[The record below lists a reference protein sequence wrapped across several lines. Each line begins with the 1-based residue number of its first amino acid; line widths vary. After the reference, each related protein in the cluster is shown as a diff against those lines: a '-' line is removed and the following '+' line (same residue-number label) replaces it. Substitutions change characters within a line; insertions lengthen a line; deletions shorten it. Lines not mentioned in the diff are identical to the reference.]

1 MWSKL
6 LQLVLSN
13 VILPLVEKGFN
24 WLWKYWQGKAEDSDR
39 NDLIDEGAKKIK
51 EAKTDEERKKA
62 LDEFM
67 RGIGSL
73 RP

>member
-1 MWSKL
+1 MWTTILNTLFKNLIIPL
-6 LQLVLSN
+6 LTTGVLAAWKWWN
-13 VILPLVEKGFN
+13 EK
-24 WLWKYWQGKAEDSDR
+24 QEDGSR
-39 NDLIDEGAKKIK
+39 NDDLDSGFGKIK

-73 RP
+73 RV

>member
-1 MWSKL
+1 MNKL
-6 LQLVLSN
+6 VQLFLQYLV
-13 VILPLVEKGFN
+13 LPLVTTGLGM
-24 WLWKYWQGKAEDSDR
+24 LWKWWQGRAEDNGR
-39 NDLIDEGAKKIK
+39 NDLIDDSIKKIK

-73 RP
+73 RV